1 MLAHVSDHLASMKKS
16 YRSSSRR
23 NVEELEVP
31 SALKVQPQGE
41 VTNEFREA
49 IQMFSQMVTNHVGQQ
64 RRARLKEDNTS
75 RTHEFLRMNPPNFTG

>member
-1 MLAHVSDHLASMKKS
+1 MRVFLITMYLRRETRGCTV
-16 YRSSSRR
+16 RR
-23 NVEELEVP
+23 NVEEPKLTNAPE
-31 SALKVQPQGE
+31 VQPQGE